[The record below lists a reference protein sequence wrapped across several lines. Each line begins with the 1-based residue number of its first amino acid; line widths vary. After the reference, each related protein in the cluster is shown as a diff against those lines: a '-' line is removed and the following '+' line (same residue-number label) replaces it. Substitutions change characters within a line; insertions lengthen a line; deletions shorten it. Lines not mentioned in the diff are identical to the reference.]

1 MTVRTIVFVLAAAA
15 GCAQSAAAAQA
26 SPLASTAI
34 TATAAASGPTP
45 LRVTGTLQ
53 TYDAEQKQV
62 AVTTPAGSL
71 QLLMTRDTRVR
82 QGGHTV
88 DAGQLRSRIGS
99 KVVVRY
105 LEAERGRVLVS
116 LTVIDRGGGGPH

>member
-1 MTVRTIVFVLAAAA
+1 MTVRTLVFVLAAAVSVH
-15 GCAQSAAAAQA
+15 GAAAAQA
-26 SPLASTAI
+26 TPLASTAI
-34 TATAAASGPTP
+34 AAVTASSGPTP

-62 AVTTPAGSL
+62 AVATKAGSL
-71 QLLMTRDTRVR
+71 KLLMTNDTRVR
-82 QGGHTV
+82 QDGHTV

-116 LTVIDRGGGGPH
+116 LTVIERGGSGPR

>member
-1 MTVRTIVFVLAAAA
+1 MTVRTLVLVLAAAA
-15 GCAQSAAAAQA
+15 GLTQVVAAAQA
-26 SPLASTAI
+26 PPLASTTI
-34 TATAAASGPTP
+34 STGSAAAGPTP

-62 AVTTPAGSL
+62 GVATPAGSL
-71 QLLMTRDTRVR
+71 QLLMTRETRVR
-82 QGGHTV
+82 QGGHNV
-88 DAGQLRSRIGS
+88 DAAQLRSRIGA

-116 LTVIDRGGGGPH
+116 LTVVDRGKTPR